1 MQGNIV
7 INSKRMGDL
16 VDSLLNFSRLGRREL
31 MTHKTDMN
39 SIVNEIVEGQFKNSN
54 ISKYKINIHDL
65 PKCFCDSRLVKQI
78 WENLISNAIKFSANN
93 KNPIIEI
100 GSTKKENNPVCFI
113 QDNGAGFDMKYYD
126 KLFGVFQRLHSVS
139 EFEGTGVGLAFTQHI
154 IHKHRGQIWA
164 ESKVNEGS
172 IFYFTVSKS

>member
-16 VDSLLNFSRLGRREL
+16 VDGLLNFSRLGRREL

-39 SIVNEIVEGQFKNSN
+39 SIVNETVEGQFKNSN

-65 PKCFCDSRLVKQI
+65 PKCFCDSCLVKQI

-100 GSTKKENNPVCFI
+100 GSTKK
-113 QDNGAGFDMKYYD
+113 
-126 KLFGVFQRLHSVS
+126 LFKNDFRDFV
-139 EFEGTGVGLAFTQHI
+139 
-154 IHKHRGQIWA
+154 
-164 ESKVNEGS
+164 
-172 IFYFTVSKS
+172 